1 MASAKWHFIELEM
14 CTKVTGMVEHEME
27 SCKQQQHILV
37 KSCETI
43 ALRFFLLWSKASRE
57 RWRKQENEA
66 TSGTSVD
73 SCLASDHT
81 IWTVCD
87 YLNCWVVKQEKSM
100 KIYNDNRS
108 TFSSLVVY
116 CLFIDF
122 HSAPVC
128 VARRACEVK
137 DEESKKFDCSRNQW
151 VNRATYDVMS
161 LRVL

>member
-14 CTKVTGMVEHEME
+14 CTKVTGMAEHEME

-43 ALRFFLLWSKASRE
+43 ALRFLLWSKASRE
-57 RWRKQENEA
+57 RAREQENEA
-66 TSGTSVD
+66 TSVTSVD
-73 SCLASDHT
+73 FCLASDHT

-87 YLNCWVVKQEKSM
+87 YLNCWVVKQEESM
-100 KIYNDNRS
+100 KIYNDNWS
-108 TFSSLVVY
+108 TFSFLL
-116 CLFIDF
+116 LFIVYSSIF
-122 HSAPVC
+122 IPLLC